1 MPLLV
6 KDSVTL
12 NKLANSFVNLKG
24 RNYGYSDVLT
34 HADTLATQLSQ
45 SPINIIFQMNEKKE
59 HLFKILMYILIGF
72 AVAYFWHQMK

>member
-24 RNYGYSDVLT
+24 RNYGYSDVLN
-34 HADTLATQLSQ
+34 HADTLATQLIQ
-45 SPINIIFQMNEKKE
+45 SINNKYNFSNE
-59 HLFKILMYILIGF
+59 
-72 AVAYFWHQMK
+72 